1 MEHTF
6 SLMLSSRGGGD
17 GEDTEELAAE
27 IPRLDKIINPLP
39 SYIPETYP
47 EPTEYHAEVMKCY
60 HDFTLTVLPGFQLTN
75 VENSDQLLSFIK
87 TTYADKAIP
96 TYVCDL
102 ITHAFLLK
110 CAERLTENIT
120 TPSLTRLS
128 LLHHSLTGLRDILKT
143 RQDGSVEIKQQCQM
157 YLAESADVYHNHFCE
172 VVTKHFWGKAA
183 ISVKEMVDGMLN
195 REFQRLRLLNKYTF
209 HTLGTLLIRRAL
221 ESTPNNGKQQMINW
235 GKENGVELD

>member
-6 SLMLSSRGGGD
+6 SLMLSSRGGD

-39 SYIPETYP
+39 PYHPDHVP
-47 EPTEYHAEVMKCY
+47 PPTEYHPEIMKNY
-60 HDFTLTVLPGFQLTN
+60 HEYVVHVLPKFQFSNIEECDNIVNYLKN
-75 VENSDQLLSFIK
+75 VYSNKE
-87 TTYADKAIP
+87 IP

-102 ITHAFLLK
+102 ISHAFLLK
-110 CAERLTENIT
+110 SSEKLSENVT

-128 LLHHSLTGLRDILKT
+128 LLHHSLTGLRDALHT
-143 RQDGSVEIKQQCQM
+143 RDDTYIYIEQQCQM
-157 YLAESADVYHNHFCE
+157 QLAEAADVYHNHFCE

-183 ISVKEMVDGMLN
+183 ISVKEMTDGLLN

-209 HTLGTLLIRRAL
+209 KTLATLLVRRAL
-221 ESTPNNGKQQMINW
+221 ETTPNNGKQGMVNW
-235 GKENGVELD
+235 AKENGVDLD